1 MKITIDPGVID
12 YLAGVTGE
20 TPWIEP
26 MPDQIVSTLPL
37 YLRQRYEFF
46 RTDLFGRQCVLARE
60 NSPTEEL
67 SPTEYGHEVTQLK
80 QRLHEDVVLVLY
92 WLSISW
98 FPSWLSA
105 S

>member
-1 MKITIDPGVID
+1 MSEIATQNNKLECSLHILSLLCYSCLVMGMTIDPGVID

-60 NSPTEEL
+60 NSPTKNCRRRNTDTRWR
-67 SPTEYGHEVTQLK
+67 S
-80 QRLHEDVVLVLY
+80 
-92 WLSISW
+92 
-98 FPSWLSA
+98 
-105 S
+105 